1 MTAAALLLAPL
12 MLALVAYLAG
22 RTRRHVVELD
32 EQRRAEAIDERR
44 ASAHLYPDRHVVD
57 VASQRPP
64 AA

>member
-44 ASAHLYPDRHVVD
+44 AAANSRPHARIE
-57 VASQRPP
+57 VAPQRPP
-64 AA
+64 AP